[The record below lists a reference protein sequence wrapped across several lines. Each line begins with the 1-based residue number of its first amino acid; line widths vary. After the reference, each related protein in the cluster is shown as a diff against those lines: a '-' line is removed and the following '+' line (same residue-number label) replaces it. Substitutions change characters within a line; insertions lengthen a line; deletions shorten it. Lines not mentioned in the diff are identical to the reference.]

1 LNKEVINLKKT
12 NVVTLDETNNVIEQF
27 VDDIITYVNSGG
39 DLENL
44 TANNVYNVI
53 KNKKE
58 IIDDLSGYDNFMKV
72 LPYLNEEDIHELL
85 DSINSVK
92 IDKRE
97 RDYILNKYD
106 LSNDSKMWS
115 IEEKVKYAKAM
126 FIILYSRHVED

>member
-1 LNKEVINLKKT
+1 
-12 NVVTLDETNNVIEQF
+12 
-27 VDDIITYVNSGG
+27 
-39 DLENL
+39 
-44 TANNVYNVI
+44 
-53 KNKKE
+53 
-58 IIDDLSGYDNFMKV
+58 MKV
-72 LPYLNEEDIHELL
+72 LPYLNEEDSHELL

-126 FIILYSRHVED
+126 FIILYSRNIED

>member
-1 LNKEVINLKKT
+1 MKKT
-12 NVVTLDETNNVIEQF
+12 NVVTLEETNNVIEQF

-72 LPYLNEEDIHELL
+72 LPYLNEEDSHELL

-126 FIILYSRHVED
+126 FIILYSRNIGD

>member
-1 LNKEVINLKKT
+1 MKKT
-12 NVVTLDETNNVIEQF
+12 NVVTLEETNNVIEQF

-53 KNKKE
+53 KHKKE
-58 IIDDLSGYDNFMKV
+58 AIDDLSGYDNFMKV

-85 DSINSVK
+85 DSIISVK

-115 IEEKVKYAKAM
+115 IEEKIKYAKAM
-126 FIILYSRHVED
+126 FIILYSRHIEE

>member
-1 LNKEVINLKKT
+1 M
-12 NVVTLDETNNVIEQF
+12 
-27 VDDIITYVNSGG
+27 
-39 DLENL
+39 
-44 TANNVYNVI
+44 
-53 KNKKE
+53 NKKE

>member
-1 LNKEVINLKKT
+1 MKKT

-27 VDDIITYVNSGG
+27 VDDIITYVNYGG

>member
-1 LNKEVINLKKT
+1 
-12 NVVTLDETNNVIEQF
+12 
-27 VDDIITYVNSGG
+27 
-39 DLENL
+39 
-44 TANNVYNVI
+44 
-53 KNKKE
+53 
-58 IIDDLSGYDNFMKV
+58 MKI

>member
-1 LNKEVINLKKT
+1 MKKT

-27 VDDIITYVNSGG
+27 VDDIITYVNSGS

>member
-1 LNKEVINLKKT
+1 MKKT
-12 NVVTLDETNNVIEQF
+12 NVVTIGETNNVIEQF

-39 DLENL
+39 NLENL

-53 KNKKE
+53 KHKKE
-58 IIDDLSGYDNFMKV
+58 IIDDLSGYDNFVKV
-72 LPYLNEEDIHELL
+72 LPYLNEEDSHELL
-85 DSINSVK
+85 DSIISVK

-106 LSNDSKMWS
+106 LSDDSKMWS

-126 FIILYSRHVED
+126 FIILYFRNIEE

>member
-1 LNKEVINLKKT
+1 MKKT

-92 IDKRE
+92 TDKRE

>member
-1 LNKEVINLKKT
+1 MKKT

-44 TANNVYNVI
+44 SANNVYNVI
-53 KNKKE
+53 KHKKE

-97 RDYILNKYD
+97 KDYILNKYD

-115 IEEKVKYAKAM
+115 IEEK
-126 FIILYSRHVED
+126 S

>member
-1 LNKEVINLKKT
+1 MNKT

-53 KNKKE
+53 KHKKE

-72 LPYLNEEDIHELL
+72 LPYLNEEDIHEIF
-85 DSINSVK
+85 DCF
-92 IDKRE
+92 
-97 RDYILNKYD
+97 YC
-106 LSNDSKMWS
+106 
-115 IEEKVKYAKAM
+115 
-126 FIILYSRHVED
+126 

>member
-1 LNKEVINLKKT
+1 LKKT

>member
-1 LNKEVINLKKT
+1 MKKT

>member
-1 LNKEVINLKKT
+1 MKKT
-12 NVVTLDETNNVIEQF
+12 NVVTLEETNNVIEQF

-72 LPYLNEEDIHELL
+72 LPYLNEEDSHELL

-126 FIILYSRHVED
+126 FIILYSRNIED

>member
-1 LNKEVINLKKT
+1 M
-12 NVVTLDETNNVIEQF
+12 
-27 VDDIITYVNSGG
+27 Y
-39 DLENL
+39 
-44 TANNVYNVI
+44 
-53 KNKKE
+53 
-58 IIDDLSGYDNFMKV
+58 LSGYDNFMKV

-106 LSNDSKMWS
+106 LSNGSKMWS

>member
-1 LNKEVINLKKT
+1 MKKT
-12 NVVTLDETNNVIEQF
+12 NVVTLEETNNVIEQF

-72 LPYLNEEDIHELL
+72 LPYLNEKDSHELL

-126 FIILYSRHVED
+126 FIILYSRNIGD